1 MMVVVQMM
9 MVVQMMVVQMVV
21 VVQMMMMKMVVVV
34 NLEELVNPNSAWEQM
49 ADATSRRRACQ
60 QNLL

>member
-1 MMVVVQMM
+1 MGVVVQMVV
-9 MVVQMMVVQMVV
+9 VVQMMVVQMVV
-21 VVQMMMMKMVVVV
+21 VVQMV

>member
-1 MMVVVQMM
+1 MVV
-9 MVVQMMVVQMVV
+9 VVQMMVVQMVV
-21 VVQMMMMKMVVVV
+21 VVQMV

>member
-1 MMVVVQMM
+1 MVV
-9 MVVQMMVVQMVV
+9 VVQMMVVQMVV
-21 VVQMMMMKMVVVV
+21 MV

>member
-1 MMVVVQMM
+1 
-9 MVVQMMVVQMVV
+9 MVV
-21 VVQMMMMKMVVVV
+21 VVQMMVMQMMVVKMVVVQLV

>member
-1 MMVVVQMM
+1 
-9 MVVQMMVVQMVV
+9 MVV
-21 VVQMMMMKMVVVV
+21 VVQMMVVKMVVVVQMV

-60 QNLL
+60 

>member
-1 MMVVVQMM
+1 MVV
-9 MVVQMMVVQMVV
+9 VVQMMVVQMVV
-21 VVQMMMMKMVVVV
+21 VKMVVVVQMV